1 MMLKIVGE
9 RNTGTNYLSQLVK
22 ENLRVQILNDSAKKV
37 FGLNKSEF
45 YKDLYFK
52 ITEKENLG
60 WKHANVYNNNFIE
73 QLRNNSKI
81 KVVILVKNPYS
92 FLLSLNKRPY
102 HNFLLSKLKFIEF
115 LKTKWKTV
123 KREKAIE
130 VIKNPI
136 ELWNNKIKSYFN
148 LLEDF
153 PRQVLIIRYEDL
165 IISPITEIKKISKLT
180 HADFDENHFQNISKS
195 TKNESKSFE
204 DYAKYYQN
212 EEWSDKI
219 SVEEFKIINSELNID
234 LLNKLDYKSKSK

>member
-1 MMLKIVGE
+1 MLKIVGE
-9 RNTGTNYLSQLVK
+9 RNTGTNYLSQLVN
-22 ENLRVQILNDSAKKV
+22 ENLRVQILNGSAKKV

-60 WKHANVYNNNFIE
+60 WKHANVYNDNFIE

-92 FLLSLNKRPY
+92 FLLSLHKRPY

-123 KREKAIE
+123 KREKVNV

-165 IISPITEIKKISKLT
+165 IISPIAELKKINNIT
-180 HADFDENHFQNISKS
+180 HADFDENHFQNILKS
-195 TKNESKSFE
+195 TKNESKYFE

-234 LLNKLDYKSKSK
+234 LLNKLDYKLKSK